1 MWSGMVELLA
11 LSSVD
16 LVNSGFDPDVIGH
29 VYEKLR
35 KSLRKDLQ
43 ISLSE
48 SKEVSWIHLMFLY
61 GLRDEKIPHFL
72 ELDDSDG
79 ELFMR
84 VEIDAKMLISS
95 FKKGLLEV
103 FFEKVILRS
112 LIYSLEDFGV
122 NAVIFKKRLLSCADV
137 SICA

>member
-1 MWSGMVELLA
+1 MVELLA